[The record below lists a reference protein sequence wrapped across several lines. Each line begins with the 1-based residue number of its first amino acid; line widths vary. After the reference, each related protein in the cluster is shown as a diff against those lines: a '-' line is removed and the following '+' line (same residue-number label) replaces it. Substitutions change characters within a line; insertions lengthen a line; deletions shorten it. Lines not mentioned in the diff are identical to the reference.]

1 VSRRANRVRHVGS
14 AASWALVPISAD
26 SVFLDAAVGSEGM
39 RWVVSSG
46 RYGTVNPISARYWR
60 GLCDTKVDCHIH
72 DHPNCE
78 SDWLQFGRLIAQVVS
93 GVAQDIA
100 TNPAKQ
106 GEVVAKAQRIMGVKV
121 IFSRDCSLGHL
132 TDDFAE
138 RKFSPTPTVRHLA
151 CKGFVYHAPRDA
163 RHAA

>member
-1 VSRRANRVRHVGS
+1 MSRSRYCDES
-14 AASWALVPISAD
+14 
-26 SVFLDAAVGSEGM
+26 SE
-39 RWVVSSG
+39 
-46 RYGTVNPISARYWR
+46 ARR
-60 GLCDTKVDCHIH
+60 GC
-72 DHPNCE
+72 
-78 SDWLQFGRLIAQVVS
+78 G
-93 GVAQDIA
+93 
-100 TNPAKQ
+100 
-106 GEVVAKAQRIMGVKV
+106 KAQRIMGVKV